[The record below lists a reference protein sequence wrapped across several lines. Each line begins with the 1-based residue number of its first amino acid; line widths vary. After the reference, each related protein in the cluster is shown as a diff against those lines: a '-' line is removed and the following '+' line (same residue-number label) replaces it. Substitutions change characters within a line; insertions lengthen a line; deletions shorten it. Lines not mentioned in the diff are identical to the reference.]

1 MLVPGYRGYKMK
13 ELRREA
19 DKLVRNYMYQM
30 LKSSEDDLRVVL
42 QKLVENQ
49 MSDLW
54 KDSDKLIADL
64 DTVSSEIN
72 HASYGYA
79 GFFDAV
85 RVNDDRLDKMLDY
98 DSKMIDNVAS
108 LSIKTK
114 QLRNDILNGRLE
126 NVLVSMKDI
135 RTVVDLLNS
144 VYGERVNLIHGV

>member
-30 LKSSEDDLRVVL
+30 LKSSEDDLRVVF

-114 QLRNDILNGRLE
+114 QLRNNILNGRFE